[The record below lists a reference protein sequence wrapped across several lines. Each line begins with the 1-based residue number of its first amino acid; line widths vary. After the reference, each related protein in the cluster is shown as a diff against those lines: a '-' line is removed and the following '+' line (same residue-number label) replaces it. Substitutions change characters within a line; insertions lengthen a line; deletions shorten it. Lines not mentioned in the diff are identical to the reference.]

1 MAFSVGQLQQ
11 LLIDAGCPADKVV
24 VLAAVGMAESS
35 GNPNAVND
43 GKGTRSTEYSVGLWQ
58 INTLVHKN
66 YSVAQLK
73 DPRINA
79 KEAVR
84 ILKVQGL
91 RAWGAYTDGRYI
103 RTGWLAKSQAASPQL
118 VASSGGSSANALAAA
133 SGGSNDDLWL
143 VAGVVV
149 LALLLA

>member
-1 MAFSVGQLQQ
+1 MAYSVGQLQQ

-58 INTLVHKN
+58 INTLAHKN
-66 YSVAQLK
+66 YTIAQLK

-79 KEAVR
+79 REAVR

-103 RTGWLAKSQAASPQL
+103 RTGWLAKSQAARP
-118 VASSGGSSANALAAA
+118 SGVPAGDNSAANSDLAL
-133 SGGSNDDLWL
+133 SSNDDLWL